1 MTKEQFIQFKQDLKN
16 DIEITRL
23 LNKYDKAWWN
33 AGFNSE
39 EDYNKSYEVDKIKI
53 NELRSKMTKSDNG
66 KYTLISCS
74 FVYTHAAYYCAKH
87 QLQRIDRDIYCE
99 EIFNSMKEEKRN
111 AWPFYGELQRFINQV
126 DKILEA
132 YEKVVCSD

>member
-1 MTKEQFIQFKQDLKN
+1 MTKEQFTQFKQDLKN
-16 DIEITRL
+16 DIEVARL
-23 LNKYDKAWWN
+23 YNKYNKAWWN
-33 AGFNSE
+33 TGFKSE
-39 EDYNKSYEVDKIKI
+39 EDYNKSYEDDKIKI
-53 NELRSKMTKSDNG
+53 NELYSKMTKNDNG
-66 KYTLISCS
+66 KYRLIFCS

-87 QLQRIDRDIYCE
+87 QLHGIEINNYCE